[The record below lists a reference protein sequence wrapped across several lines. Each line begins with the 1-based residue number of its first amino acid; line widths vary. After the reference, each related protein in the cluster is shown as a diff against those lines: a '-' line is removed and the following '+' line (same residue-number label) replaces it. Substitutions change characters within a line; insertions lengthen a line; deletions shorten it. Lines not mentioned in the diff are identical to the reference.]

1 MSKFVII
8 GGGLCA
14 LLLIAGCTVKTPQVT
29 FTSERTALEKQILGE
44 YRTIEEDALMITSMR
59 SSDSAAVV
67 IPPSK
72 RAVLEAF
79 AERRFNADDIEDF
92 KKDGVVGEN
101 TEGLLTILPTD
112 KYRDD
117 PEYRRLVDR
126 IVAEENRDREII
138 MDRIVEVS
146 SSVNPFDRDA
156 VRKVFARMNREA
168 SPPGTFIQT
177 PEGRWVRK

>member
-1 MSKFVII
+1 M
-8 GGGLCA
+8 
-14 LLLIAGCTVKTPQVT
+14 
-29 FTSERTALEKQILGE
+29 
-44 YRTIEEDALMITSMR
+44 MITSVR
-59 SSDSAAVV
+59 SGDSAAVT

-72 RAVLEAF
+72 REVLEAF

-92 KKDGVVGEN
+92 KRAGVVGEN
-101 TEGLLTILPTD
+101 TEGLLTVLPTER
-112 KYRDD
+112 YEND
-117 PEYRRLVDR
+117 PEYRQMVDR

-146 SSVNPFDRDA
+146 SSVNPFDREA
-156 VRKVFARMNREA
+156 VRKVFAQMNRDA